1 MTTLDRVRRA
11 FEQRLY
17 LIAEPR
23 QVRGIS
29 GGGGGSATVFA
40 VQGSQLQAYDVTVFG
55 GDDGNDDG
63 RDSDSSSD
71 EDSFV
76 FDNNHGQRPMPP
88 SCTCAD
94 HCTRGSVC
102 KHIVFVLLRVLALD
116 GADPR
121 VRCLGISAARID
133 EIVSRNGRDRN
144 NINNVGG
151 SPPSKRHCASASAAT
166 AAFARVA
173 QKPLGDDAVCVIC
186 FEDIC
191 TGGGGEKLVWC
202 QRSCGQSLHLECF
215 GRWARRSNTCPC
227 CRCAWLL

>member
-17 LIAEPR
+17 LIAEPQR
-23 QVRGIS
+23 QRVN
-29 GGGGGSATVFA
+29 GGGGVTVFA
-40 VQGSQLQAYDVTVFG
+40 VQGSQLHAYDVTVFG
-55 GDDGNDDG
+55 DNIAN
-63 RDSDSSSD
+63 SQEYSSD

-76 FDNNHGQRPMPP
+76 FDSNRRQRPMPP

-94 HCTRGSVC
+94 YCTRGSVC

-133 EIVSRNGRDRN
+133 EIVSRNGRDIANLNRR
-144 NINNVGG
+144 V
-151 SPPSKRHCASASAAT
+151 SPPSKRHCASTSAIAH
-166 AAFARVA
+166 VA

-186 FEDIC
+186 FENFD
-191 TGGGGEKLVWC
+191 GGGEKVVWC
-202 QRSCGQSLHLECF
+202 RQSCGQSLHLECF

-227 CRCAWLL
+227 CRCEWLL